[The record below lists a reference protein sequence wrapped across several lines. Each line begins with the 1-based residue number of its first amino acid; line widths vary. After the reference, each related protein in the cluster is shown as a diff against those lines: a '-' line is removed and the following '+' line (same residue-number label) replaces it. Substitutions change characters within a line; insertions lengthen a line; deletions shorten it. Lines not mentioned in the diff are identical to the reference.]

1 MTSKKRV
8 ARVRPKKSS
17 WTVELPEEW
26 DTMTGGERQA
36 YIWDSSVD
44 DGLFG
49 GFVSEEIGETA
60 KGVSDETTPV
70 IVGWAVGDLHGAPA
84 MYNINEFDRA
94 SDAARRW
101 GKPITGLV
109 QAPNTPTFAP
119 RPYSS
124 EETCGK
130 PFGDDV
136 REYRCTEP
144 AGHSGPC
151 KQSPLKASE
160 PRELTASEAA
170 SFSKTLARSP
180 RVLEKAGARPTPQ
193 QLGERHADTLRAL
206 AEDVCK
212 CRGKL
217 GWTRDE
223 SGTVICPH
231 CRLPI
236 THPENGE
243 AKHG

>member
-1 MTSKKRV
+1 MGWAPRSPV
-8 ARVRPKKSS
+8 
-17 WTVELPEEW
+17 
-26 DTMTGGERQA
+26 
-36 YIWDSSVD
+36 
-44 DGLFG
+44 
-49 GFVSEEIGETA
+49 
-60 KGVSDETTPV
+60 ETTPV

-124 EETCGK
+124 EGTSGQCEAVAHPTTFRCALPKGHDGK
-130 PFGDDV
+130 HAAV
-136 REYRCTEP
+136 REYHANGTYW
-144 AGHSGPC
+144 SGVPTVDMPC
-151 KQSPLKASE
+151 DFCKRPITDHDPRTHACPPEKASE

-236 THPENGE
+236 THPENGS
-243 AKHG
+243 G